1 MERGSG
7 KAETE
12 IELALRWQG
21 GDAGLSC
28 RSWSPDRRPTRSD
41 ARQGRFRRGPG
52 VKTSLQQR
60 REGPTLPGARAL
72 QGE

>member
-1 MERGSG
+1 MDEGSR

-28 RSWSPDRRPTRSD
+28 RSWSPDRSPTKRD
-41 ARQGRFRRGPG
+41 AAKGVLGEALRVNTGLRQRLGWR
-52 VKTSLQQR
+52 K
-60 REGPTLPGARAL
+60 A
-72 QGE
+72 